1 MLIEFNHHIEGYTL
15 KAEGDLSEVLD
26 VLHLLL
32 EGEVLTLEEALED
45 LRS

>member
-1 MLIEFNHHIEGYTL
+1 MHIEFNHHIEGYTL

-26 VLHLLL
+26 VLYLLL